1 MTAPAVPLAAAGAEP
16 VGLLVFAAIGLFGG
30 AHCLGMCGPLVTMY
44 ADRLGTDADRVDGED
59 VRQHLLFNLGRT
71 ASYAVIGT
79 LMGALGAV
87 LFDAAAIASAATVVR
102 GTVGVV
108 VGAVIVLAG
117 LGYLVRG
124 SAGVSPSIPLLGGV
138 FASAYGTITDRID
151 DWVAGPRIAVLGA
164 LHGFL
169 PCPLLYPAFLY
180 ALARGDPIEGG
191 LSLTALGL
199 GTIPS
204 LFVYGTV
211 FQSLSVRTRTHLH
224 RVVGVLFVVLGYL
237 PLAMG
242 LTAFGVEVPMP
253 PVPFYQPLG

>member
-1 MTAPAVPLAAAGAEP
+1 MTLSLPFLAA
-16 VGLLVFAAIGLFGG
+16 VGTESVGILVFAAIGLLGG

-44 ADRLGTDADRVDGED
+44 ADRLGTDADRVRGYD

-71 ASYAVIGT
+71 ASYAVVGT
-79 LMGALGAV
+79 VMGALGAL
-87 LFDAAAIASAATVVR
+87 LFDAAAIASVAAVVR
-102 GTVGVV
+102 GTVGVAI
-108 VGAVIVLAG
+108 GTVIVLVG

-124 SAGVSPSIPLLGGV
+124 STTATLSVPVLDDA
-138 FASAYGTITDRID
+138 FARAYGTITERVDE
-151 DWVAGPRIAVLGA
+151 WVAGPRIAALGA
-164 LHGFL
+164 LHGLL

-191 LSLTALGL
+191 LALTALGL

-204 LFVYGTV
+204 LFVYGTL
-211 FQSLSVRTRTHLH
+211 FQTLSVRTRTHLH
-224 RVVGVLFVVLGYL
+224 RVLGVLFVVLGYL

-242 LTAFGVEVPMP
+242 LMALGVDLPMP